1 MPFARGEGIRQGGQD
16 SEASPG
22 MQSQNGQDAAK
33 LGPPESLVV
42 TTLSPVLPSR
52 RWRMA
57 LVAAVAGLLL
67 VPLASAQKVPRN
79 RASRKP
85 PNSEQLIRL
94 RARWFYGQRAEPLAQ
109 IPPGARLRALGQ
121 LRRMLGQPQGASS
134 LPLSPGTLAVAPV
147 PAWALIGPRPTNTP
161 FFAPSVSG
169 RVTALAVDPTNAN
182 IVYLGAAEGGVW
194 KTTDGGITWAPLTD
208 SQPSLAVGSLA
219 IDSTSCSPG
228 PCTTI
233 YAGTGEENFAI
244 DNYYGAGVLK
254 STDGGTTWT
263 DYGGSAFQGSGT
275 PAPGPRVGGIA
286 VDPANGNILLAAV
299 DGFFETGTSFD
310 SGIWR
315 STNAGGAWTHVLPT
329 TAFNNIVATDV
340 VFDPSD
346 ATGQT
351 AYAALGN
358 LEGGGGK
365 NGVYKSTDGGQ
376 TWTQLTLPASNSSM
390 GRIALGIGP
399 PVSGQT
405 AGELFAAIASANTF
419 SSNLL
424 GVFKSVNGGKTWNQ
438 LSATLVSS
446 SSGFCNPQCFYDLA
460 IRVSPANPS
469 LVFAGG
475 AAAYATLVRST
486 DGGSSWQ
493 EVSNNRTSNNGLH
506 VDVHALGFSAN
517 GSALYVGNDGGVWGT
532 TNAAAGTI
540 AWTNLND
547 ALAISQFYPGLS
559 AHPSNPAFR
568 SFGGTQ
574 DNGVQ
579 RYSGVLAWD
588 DVGLPC
594 DGTYTA
600 IDLLTPST
608 VYGDCEYVPGFLF
621 LGKSLFNGA
630 NDSFFFAG
638 NGIDFSDNGNFVPP
652 LVVDPENPQALY
664 FGTYRVWRTT
674 DSGNSWSAISP
685 DLTGGCSGD
694 GVDCISTIAV
704 APTDSATILVGT
716 GNAANTAG
724 VNSVSATTNGGAT
737 WNSGVGIGLPLRYVT
752 RVAVDP
758 HSATTAYAT
767 FSGFSGFVGGDTRG
781 HVFQGQLTP
790 GGIPTVVWTDISS
803 SFVTCP
809 PGSAD
814 LPNIPV
820 NDIVIDPDIAGRLY
834 VATDIGVFQGDLQAG
849 GANGACWQ
857 PLGSG
862 LPNVAVVSLAL
873 HDSSRMLLAATHGRS
888 VWELPLGDLPGF
900 SLGAISPA
908 SDDAGDPSSLN
919 LTLTGT
925 GFGGGSVARFN
936 GSNLATSF
944 VSATQLTA
952 TIPASDLAGSQVAR
966 IDVFDSA
973 QSPNTTDSL
982 PFTVVSQTPA
992 VSSISPTSSTAPAAS
1007 NLSLTVNGSNFVENT
1022 SVQLTQLAPFSSGCV
1037 STSFVSTSQVSATV
1051 QASCLA
1057 FGGAFFVVA
1066 NSPPPGGGSSNPY
1079 LDPSVCCRLL
1089 VTGPVPAN
1097 DNFAS
1102 GAVVNSSSFAATE
1115 DSSGATVESTD
1126 PLPPCV
1132 LGEGAAGNGTAK
1144 SVWFS
1149 FTAGGNGTLEAD
1161 TTGSAYDTI
1170 LSVWTGSAGSLANVA
1185 CNDDIAFPNNLLSQ
1199 VNISVASGTTYF
1211 FLATAFEGDGGKLA
1225 FNLNSSV
1232 PPAAVFSAS
1241 ASNVSPATIAAGGSA
1256 SFTLTLTPVAGSN
1269 SGSVSLQPCSVS
1281 PPTSTITCSY
1291 SPNPVTLGTE
1301 SAASTVTIT
1310 TVARSAAAPFPF
1322 DSPPAWPLRIFP
1334 VALLAG
1340 LLAAVAL
1347 GCRARRKK
1355 LAFGLAFALLAA
1367 ALVFQSACGG
1377 GGGGGGGAIL
1387 GTPAGNYT
1395 ITVPMSPPAQNG
1407 ATSVQLT
1414 VQ

>member
-1 MPFARGEGIRQGGQD
+1 
-16 SEASPG
+16 
-22 MQSQNGQDAAK
+22 
-33 LGPPESLVV
+33 V
-42 TTLSPVLPSR
+42 TTLSPRSLSH
-52 RWRMA
+52 RWRKA
-57 LVAAVAGLLL
+57 LLGAAALLL
-67 VPLASAQKVPRN
+67 VPLASAQKGPRG
-79 RASRKP
+79 RLARQP
-85 PNSEQLIRL
+85 PGSAQLIRL
-94 RARWFYGQRAEPLAQ
+94 RARWFYRQRASPLAQ

-121 LRRMLGQPQGASS
+121 LRRMLGQEKGTGS
-134 LPLSPGTLAVAPV
+134 LPLSSGTLAAAAV
-147 PAWALIGPRPTNTP
+147 PAWTLIGPRPTNTP

-169 RVTALAVDPTNAN
+169 RVIALAVDPTNAN

-194 KTTDGGITWAPLTD
+194 KTTDGGVTWTPLTD

-219 IDSTSCSPG
+219 IDPTSCSPG

-254 STDGGTTWT
+254 STDGGSTWT
-263 DYGGSAFQGSGT
+263 DYGGSAFQGSGDAT
-275 PAPGPRVGGIA
+275 PGPRVGGIA
-286 VDPANGNILLAAV
+286 VDPANGNILLAAA
-299 DGFFETGTSFD
+299 DGFFETSTSFD

-315 STNAGGAWTHVLPT
+315 STNAGSTWTHVLPT

-358 LEGGGGK
+358 LGGGGGK

-376 TWTQLTLPASNSSM
+376 TWTQLTLPTTSSSM

-399 PVSGQT
+399 PVAGQT
-405 AGELFAAIASANTF
+405 AGELFAAIASATTF

-424 GVFKSVNGGKTWNQ
+424 GVFKSADGGKTWST
-438 LSATLVSS
+438 LSGTLVSPS
-446 SSGFCNPQCFYDLA
+446 GGFCNPQCFYDLA
-460 IRVSPANPS
+460 IRVSPADPK

-475 AAAYATLVRST
+475 AAVYATLIRST

-493 EVSNNRTSNNGLH
+493 EVSNNQTSNNGLH

-517 GSALYVGNDGGVWGT
+517 GGALYVGNDGGVWTT
-532 TNAAAGTI
+532 TNATAGTI
-540 AWTNLND
+540 PWTNLN
-547 ALAISQFYPGLS
+547 ATLAISQFYPGIA
-559 AHPSNPAFR
+559 AHPANPAFR

-588 DVGLPC
+588 DVGLGC

-600 IDLLTPST
+600 IDFFTPST

-621 LGKSLFNGA
+621 VGKSLFNGA
-630 NDSFFFAG
+630 DDSFLFAG
-638 NGIDFSDNGNFVPP
+638 NGIDFFDNGNFVPP
-652 LVVDPENPQALY
+652 LVVDPENPQTLY
-664 FGTYRVWRTT
+664 FGTYRVWRSA
-674 DSGNSWSAISP
+674 DGGNSWSAISP

-694 GVDCISTIAV
+694 GLDCISTIAV

-716 GNAANTAG
+716 GNAPNAG
-724 VNSVSATTNGGAT
+724 GTYSVSATTNGGAS
-737 WNSGVGIGLPLRYVT
+737 WNEVSGFALPPRYVT

-758 HSATTAYAT
+758 HSATTVYAT
-767 FSGFSGFVGGDTRG
+767 FSGFSGFVGSDTEG

-790 GGIPTVVWTDISS
+790 GSAPTAVWIDISS

-809 PGSAD
+809 AGSAD

-862 LPNVAVVSLAL
+862 LPNVVVVSLVL
-873 HDSSRMLLAATHGRS
+873 HDPSRTLLAATHGRS
-888 VWELPLGDLPGF
+888 VWELPLGDLPGY
-900 SLGAISPA
+900 SLGTISPA
-908 SDDAGDPSSLN
+908 SDAAGDANSLN
-919 LTLTGT
+919 VTLTGT
-925 GFGGGSVARFN
+925 GFSGSSVARFN
-936 GSNLATSF
+936 GSSLATSF
-944 VSATQLTA
+944 VSGTQLTA
-952 TIPASDLAGSQVAR
+952 TIPASDLAGSQTAR

-982 PFTVVSQTPA
+982 PFTLVSQSPV
-992 VSSISPTSSTAPAAS
+992 VSSISPTVSTAPAAS
-1007 NLSLTVNGSNFVENT
+1007 NLSLTVNGSNFVQNT
-1022 SVQLTQLAPFSSGCV
+1022 SVQLAQLAPFSSGCL
-1037 STSFVSTSQVSATV
+1037 STSFVSANQLTATI

-1057 FGGAFFVVA
+1057 FGGAFFVTA
-1066 NSPPPGGGSSNPY
+1066 NTPSPGGGSSNPN

-1089 VTGPVPAN
+1089 VSGPVPAN

-1102 GAVVNSSSFAATE
+1102 AAVVNSSSFAATE
-1115 DSSGATVESTD
+1115 DSSGATIEAFD

-1132 LGEGAAGNGTAK
+1132 AGEGAVSNGTAK

-1161 TTGSAYDTI
+1161 TNGSAFDTI
-1170 LSVWTGSAGSLANVA
+1170 LSVWTGSAGSLASIA
-1185 CNDDIAFPNNLLSQ
+1185 CNDDIAFPGDLLSQ
-1199 VNISVASGTTYF
+1199 VNTPVTSGTTYF
-1211 FLATAFEGDGGKLA
+1211 FLVTAFEGDGGKLV

-1241 ASNVSPATIAAGGSA
+1241 ASTVTPATIAAGSSA
-1256 SFTLTLTPVAGSN
+1256 SFTLTLMPKAGSA
-1269 SGSVSLQPCSVS
+1269 SGSVTLQPCSVS
-1281 PPTSTITCSY
+1281 PPASTITCSY
-1291 SPNPVTLGTE
+1291 SPNPVTLGSS
-1301 SAASTVTIT
+1301 SATSTVTIM
-1310 TVARSAAAPFPF
+1310 TVARSAAAPSPF
-1322 DSPPAWPLRIFP
+1322 DSPPAWPLRILP
-1334 VALLAG
+1334 GALLAG
-1340 LLAAVAL
+1340 LLVALAL
-1347 GCRARRKK
+1347 GCGARRKRI
-1355 LAFGLAFALLAA
+1355 AFGLAFALLAA

-1377 GGGGGGGAIL
+1377 GGGGGSGGGGAF

-1395 ITVPMSPPAQNG
+1395 ITVPTSPPAQNG
-1407 ATSVQLT
+1407 STAVQLT